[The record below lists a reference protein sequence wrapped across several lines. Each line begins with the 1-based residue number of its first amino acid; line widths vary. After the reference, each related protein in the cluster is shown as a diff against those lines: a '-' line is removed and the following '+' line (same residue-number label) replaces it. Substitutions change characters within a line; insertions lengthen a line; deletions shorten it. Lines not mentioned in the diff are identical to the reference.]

1 MGKYVLRRFIN
12 YFILAFIATVTA
24 YITSSSFM
32 DPASRYR
39 GQNPPLSEDSIRSI
53 LNGHGTNPEVPILER
68 TWHWLTNIFLHGD
81 FGTTVHNSPVLQEIL
96 VRAGVS
102 LKLLLI
108 GSIIGAIL
116 GVILGVWGAVKQYKA
131 SDQVVTYSSYL
142 IIATPTFVI
151 GVILMIIATG
161 FNNALGTT
169 LIRFSGDYSA
179 NIDPGFIPWFTDQ
192 LSHMLLPT
200 LALVLMGA
208 ATYSRY
214 QRSVMLDVLA
224 SDFIRTA
231 RSKGRTRKTALVKH
245 GVRVALIP
253 MSTYFA
259 YAFGTLVAGSAML
272 EVVFS
277 WNGMGQFTI
286 NSILGSD
293 INAAAGSVLFVAVL
307 TLLASTLSEVLY
319 AALDPRVRI

>member
-1 MGKYVLRRFIN
+1 MGKYVLRRFVN

-24 YITSSSFM
+24 YITSSAFM
-32 DPASRYR
+32 DPAARYR
-39 GQNPPLSEDSIRSI
+39 GQNPPLSESSIKSI
-53 LNGHGTNPEVPILER
+53 LDGHGTNPDVPILER
-68 TWHWLTNIFLHGD
+68 TWTWLTKIFLHGD
-81 FGTTVHNSPVLQEIL
+81 FSTTVHNNPVFQEIMT
-96 VRAGVS
+96 RASVS

-108 GSIIGAIL
+108 GSILGAIL
-116 GVILGVWGAVKQYKA
+116 GVVLGVWGAVKQYKA
-131 SDQVVTYSSYL
+131 SDQTVTYASYL

-161 FNNALGTT
+161 FNRLIGTS
-169 LIRFSGDYSA
+169 LIRFSGEYTAD
-179 NIDPGFIPWFTDQ
+179 IPPGFFPWFTDQ

-277 WNGMGQFTI
+277 WHGMGEFTI
-286 NSILGSD
+286 NSILQSD
-293 INAAAGSVLFVAVL
+293 INAAAGSVLFIAVL
-307 TLLASTLSEVLY
+307 TLISSTLSEVLY

>member
-1 MGKYVLRRFIN
+1 MWKYVLRRFIN
-12 YFILAFIATVTA
+12 YFILASIATITA
-24 YITSSSFM
+24 YVISSLFM
-32 DPASRYR
+32 DPKARYQ

-53 LNGHGTNPEVPILER
+53 LNAHGTNPEVPVLER
-68 TWHWLTNIFLHGD
+68 TWSWLTNIFLHGD
-81 FGTTVHNSPVLQEIL
+81 FGTTVQNNPVLVEIMS
-96 VRAGVS
+96 RAGIS

-116 GVILGVWGAVKQYKA
+116 GVVLGVWGAVKQYRA
-131 SDQVVTYSSYL
+131 SDQTVTYASYL

-151 GVILMIIATG
+151 GVILMILATA
-161 FNNALGTT
+161 FNNAVGQN
-169 LIRFSGDYSA
+169 LIRFTGEYTA
-179 NIDPGFIPWFTDQ
+179 NIPPGFWHAAADQ
-192 LSHMLLPT
+192 FSHMLLPT
-200 LALVLMGA
+200 IALALMGA

-259 YAFGTLVAGSAML
+259 YAFGTLIAGSSML
-272 EVVFS
+272 EIVFS
-277 WNGMGQFTI
+277 WHGMGEFTI
-286 NSILGSD
+286 NAILQSD
-293 INAAAGSVLFVAVL
+293 INAAAGSVLFIAVL
-307 TLLASTLSEVLY
+307 TLISSTLSEILY